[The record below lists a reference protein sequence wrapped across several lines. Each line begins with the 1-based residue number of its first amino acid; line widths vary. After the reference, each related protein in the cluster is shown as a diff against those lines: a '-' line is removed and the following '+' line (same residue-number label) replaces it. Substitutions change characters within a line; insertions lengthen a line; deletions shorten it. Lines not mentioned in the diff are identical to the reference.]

1 MFCHFTV
8 NAFFIYNTKQ
18 EVISQQGGR
27 VIWYNLIQC
36 IFTFRSFIKKCV
48 NANEDDV
55 LLFTGSGVTGAIHKL
70 VSALN
75 INPKETVSIITLYP
89 DFVEIKVCCKY

>member
-1 MFCHFTV
+1 
-8 NAFFIYNTKQ
+8 
-18 EVISQQGGR
+18 
-27 VIWYNLIQC
+27 
-36 IFTFRSFIKKCV
+36 V